1 MDDIQWLAA
10 ASALIGAW
18 LVASPAARLR
28 FWGFVMF
35 LLSNGLWI
43 AWGAYAAA
51 GAIILMNAL
60 FLITSIRGL
69 WKSRAVKPKTSVD
82 RLKEVLGQIKQLKK
96 TPQYKAEWTHPDR
109 DGHEWPEKDGRY
121 RTGILN
127 GTVSYA
133 ATHDYVG
140 GTWVADNGEP
150 FECLGIEV
158 TCWREMLPTDPGY
171 EEKI

>member
-1 MDDIQWLAA
+1 MDDVQWPAA
-10 ASALIGAW
+10 ALALIGAW
-18 LVASPAARLR
+18 LVASPTLRLR
-28 FWGFVMF
+28 FWGFLMF
-35 LLSNGLWI
+35 LLSNLLWI
-43 AWGAYAAA
+43 TWGAYAAA

-69 WKSRAVKPKTSVD
+69 WKSRTVNPNIEHETGFEIE
-82 RLKEVLGQIKQLKK
+82 L
-96 TPQYKAEWTHPDR
+96 KAEWVYPDR

-127 GTVSYA
+127 GNVSYA
-133 ATHDYVG
+133 ATHDYVSG
-140 GTWVADNGEP
+140 IWVDDKGKP